1 MKKPKFI
8 KLNDFDKE
16 QDYKTCDKKIVEK
29 YVAEHK
35 DDVRKP
41 YVPNQGTYA
50 GLGANAGRGFKKRGP
65 YIPKGVK

>member
-1 MKKPKFI
+1 MMDPVFS
-8 KLNDFDKE
+8 LSLHEHF
-16 QDYKTCDKKIVEK
+16 VS
-29 YVAEHK
+29 EHK

-41 YVPNQGTYA
+41 YVPNQGANA